1 MTRDYSKPT
10 DGLRVV
16 IAGGVVAGLE
26 TMLAL
31 RALAEERVDV
41 DLLAPDS
48 HFWYRPLAVAEPF
61 DLGRAEKFELAGVAA
76 ACSARFA
83 LASLASVDTDAH
95 VARTAAGADFPYDV
109 LVLAPGARPEPAFEN
124 AFTFRGPADSEGF
137 RRLLEEV
144 EAESARRLVFAVP
157 NEAAWPLPL
166 YELVLLTTARLRER
180 GVEGFE
186 VALVTPE
193 SRPLA
198 LFGAAA
204 SDAMER
210 LLAARGVVV
219 HAGNRS
225 IGASGGV
232 LSLSPTAEVPY
243 DRLVALPRLRG
254 EPIAGIQQNQHGF
267 VSADLHGCVIGL
279 DDVYAAGD
287 ITAFPVKQG
296 GIAAQQAD
304 AVAEAIAERAGADVA
319 PRPFRPVLR
328 GLLLTGGRPTYL
340 RTDVSGGSG
349 DTSAV
354 AADPLWWPPG
364 KIVGRYLAPFLAEH
378 VGITVSSAAPTP
390 PGAVPVDV
398 DLNGGS

>member
-1 MTRDYSKPT
+1 MPTLDGNMTRDYSKPT

-16 IAGGVVAGLE
+16 IAGGGVAGLE

-254 EPIAGIQQNQHGF
+254 EPIAGI
-267 VSADLHGCVIGL
+267 
-279 DDVYAAGD
+279 
-287 ITAFPVKQG
+287 
-296 GIAAQQAD
+296 
-304 AVAEAIAERAGADVA
+304 
-319 PRPFRPVLR
+319 PFRPVLR